1 MEKALDKQ
9 RLIEKIEAARRKLND
24 SIDAKKDYDTIYRYS
39 VELDQLIELYITFF
53 LKNSCHFI

>member
-24 SIDAKKDYDTIYRYS
+24 SIDTKKDYDTIYRYS
-39 VELDQLIELYITFF
+39 VELDHLIELYIVAGY
-53 LKNSCHFI
+53 